1 MTNKILV
8 DTNIL
13 VYAFTDID
21 LNRQKIAKELLKN
34 LINNNESLAISIQ
47 NVVEFTKT
55 TKVKFS
61 KPTTDER
68 LDEILSK
75 FRINFDIISY
85 DINTI
90 KRISPLLKESTDFF
104 DCLLV
109 ATMQDYDIDTLI
121 TENEKDFNKIKHLNI
136 INPFK

>member
-1 MTNKILV
+1 MTNKYLI

-13 VYAFTDID
+13 VYAFTDIEP
-21 LNRQKIAKELLKN
+21 NKQPIAKELLKN
-34 LINNNESLAISIQ
+34 LITNNENLNISIQ
-47 NVVEFTKT
+47 NIVEFTKT

-61 KPTTDER
+61 KPITDER

-75 FRINFDIISY
+75 FRINFNIINY
-85 DINTI
+85 DTNTI
-90 KRISPLLKESTDFF
+90 KNISKYLKDSTDFF

-109 ATMQDYDIDTLI
+109 ATMQDYDIDTII
-121 TENEKDFNKIKHLNI
+121 TENEKDFKKIKNITI

>member
-1 MTNKILV
+1 MTNKYLI

-13 VYAFTDID
+13 VYAFTDIEP
-21 LNRQKIAKELLKN
+21 NKQPIVKELLKN
-34 LINNNESLAISIQ
+34 LVTNNENLNISIQ
-47 NVVEFTKT
+47 NIVEFTKI

-61 KPTTDER
+61 KPITDER

-75 FRINFDIISY
+75 FRINFNIINY

-90 KRISPLLKESTDFF
+90 KNISKYLKDSTDFF

-109 ATMQDYDIDTLI
+109 ATMQDYDIDTII
-121 TENEKDFNKIKHLNI
+121 TENEKDFKKIKNLNI
-136 INPFK
+136 VNPFK

>member
-61 KPTTDER
+61 KPITDER
-68 LDEILSK
+68 LDEVLSK

-90 KRISPLLKESTDFF
+90 KRISPILKESTDFF

-109 ATMQDYDIDTLI
+109 ATMQDYDIDTII
-121 TENEKDFNKIKHLNI
+121 TENEKDFNKINNITI

>member
-1 MTNKILV
+1 MKNKYLI

-13 VYAFTDID
+13 VYAFTDIEP
-21 LNRQKIAKELLKN
+21 NKQPIAKELLKN
-34 LINNNESLAISIQ
+34 LITNNENLNISIQ
-47 NVVEFTKT
+47 NIVEFTKT

-61 KPTTDER
+61 KPITDER

-75 FRINFDIISY
+75 FRINFNIINY

-90 KRISPLLKESTDFF
+90 KNISKYLKDSTDFF

-109 ATMQDYDIDTLI
+109 ATMQDYDIDTII
-121 TENEKDFNKIKHLNI
+121 TENEKDFKKIRNLNI

>member
-61 KPTTDER
+61 KPITDER
-68 LDEILSK
+68 LDEVLSK

-90 KRISPLLKESTDFF
+90 KRISPILKESTDFF

-109 ATMQDYDIDTLI
+109 ATMQDYDIDTII
-121 TENEKDFNKIKHLNI
+121 TENEKDFKKINNITI

>member
-1 MTNKILV
+1 MTNKYLI

-13 VYAFTDID
+13 VYAFTDIEP
-21 LNRQKIAKELLKN
+21 NKQPIAKELLKN
-34 LINNNESLAISIQ
+34 LITNNENLNISIQ
-47 NVVEFTKT
+47 NIVEFTKT

-61 KPTTDER
+61 KPITDER

-75 FRINFDIISY
+75 FRINFNIINY

-90 KRISPLLKESTDFF
+90 KNISKYLKDSTDFF

-109 ATMQDYDIDTLI
+109 ATMQDYDIDTII
-121 TENEKDFNKIKHLNI
+121 TENEKDFKKINNITI

>member
-1 MTNKILV
+1 MTNKYLI

-13 VYAFTDID
+13 VYAFTDIEP
-21 LNRQKIAKELLKN
+21 NKQPIAKELLKN
-34 LINNNESLAISIQ
+34 LITNNENLNISIQ
-47 NVVEFTKT
+47 NIVEFTKT

-61 KPTTDER
+61 KPITDER

-75 FRINFDIISY
+75 FRINFNIINY

-90 KRISPLLKESTDFF
+90 KNISKYLKDSTDFF

-109 ATMQDYDIDTLI
+109 ATMQDYDTDTII
-121 TENEKDFNKIKHLNI
+121 TENEKDFKKINNITI

>member
-1 MTNKILV
+1 MKNKYLI

-21 LNRQKIAKELLKN
+21 LAKQPVAKDLLKN
-34 LINNNESLAISIQ
+34 LINNDESLSISIQ
-47 NVVEFTKT
+47 NIVEFTKT

-61 KPTTDER
+61 KPITDER

-75 FRINFDIISY
+75 FRINFNVINY

-90 KRISPLLKESTDFF
+90 KNISKYLKDSTDFF

-109 ATMQDYDIDTLI
+109 ATMRDYDIDTII
-121 TENEKDFNKIKHLNI
+121 TENEKDFKKIRNLNI

>member
-61 KPTTDER
+61 KPITDER
-68 LDEILSK
+68 LDEVLSK

-90 KRISPLLKESTDFF
+90 KRISPILKESTDFF

-109 ATMQDYDIDTLI
+109 ATMQDYDIDTII

>member
-1 MTNKILV
+1 MTNKYLI

-13 VYAFTDID
+13 VYAFTDIEP
-21 LNRQKIAKELLKN
+21 NKQPIAKELLKN
-34 LINNNESLAISIQ
+34 LITNNENLNISIQ
-47 NVVEFTKT
+47 NIVEFTKT

-61 KPTTDER
+61 KPITDER

-75 FRINFDIISY
+75 FRINFNIINY

-90 KRISPLLKESTDFF
+90 KNISKYLKDSTDFF

-109 ATMQDYDIDTLI
+109 ATMQDYDIDTII
-121 TENEKDFNKIKHLNI
+121 TENEKDFKKIKNITI